1 MQHREGNHVTWPCH
15 QNGSVKLCW
24 RAPSYLLVSEKK
36 LKRGLT
42 VAKFAFQKPR
52 SRLWGSG
59 DTRQSYSHSRLMRV
73 GVNEQLGKMREIT
86 QRRDDQNKSLTF
98 GCLVTNQHFMAVKPK
113 KTRTT
118 KNGDVT
124 GAILSVTLGR
134 CYLSSLSWA
143 TDDFISFPDLSEL
156 CSPLRTLASLSLSL
170 SPFPHPPHLTHWLFS
185 GLGKL
190 GADKSLGW
198 RMSWKGA
205 ERGFPSLECSQY
217 RGPGSVI
224 HPRFEWTWTFC
235 SGSWE
240 NKSVTPRD
248 HSRFQLF
255 LTDRQQNEKNK
266 NILLFISLHF
276 FFLLKNPTSSRDYF
290 FSFGGVNKSF

>member
-1 MQHREGNHVTWPCH
+1 MTRTKASPLAVWLRINI
-15 QNGSVKLCW
+15 
-24 RAPSYLLVSEKK
+24 
-36 LKRGLT
+36 
-42 VAKFAFQKPR
+42 
-52 SRLWGSG
+52 LW
-59 DTRQSYSHSRLMRV
+59 QS
-73 GVNEQLGKMREIT
+73 N
-86 QRRDDQNKSLTF
+86 QRRHAPQRMGMSR
-98 GCLVTNQHFMAVKPK
+98 H
-113 KTRTT
+113 
-118 KNGDVT
+118 
-124 GAILSVTLGR
+124 
-134 CYLSSLSWA
+134 SSLSHPGQMSFPVLGNWWLH
-143 TDDFISFPDLSEL
+143 FISRSLWALQPTQNTGLIFSVSLSIS
-156 CSPLRTLASLSLSL
+156 SPTSSYTLAL
-170 SPFPHPPHLTHWLFS
+170 
-185 GLGKL
+185 LGPRKL

-255 LTDRQQNEKNK
+255 LTDHQQNEKNK
-266 NILLFISLHF
+266 NILLFIILH

-290 FSFGGVNKSF
+290 FSFGSANKSF